1 MLYKLFDMTF
11 DLWLPCI
18 GFILY
23 ILTSF
28 WVIINHVQKKLTW
41 SWQDIKKYLLGKFS
55 IGWKIHLQPE
65 INSSVIGNKWREM
78 LCTEWECYLQES
90 DLDSFRDIVVL
101 EMIGVGLLLGMAI
114 RFLSLGDRENC
125 VAFYGSKKLRKRRPF
140 GGKDLT
146 CCLNNQG
153 EMEAGVW
160 ERWHNYVLL
169 NQKVNPL
176 SEY

>member
-1 MLYKLFDMTF
+1 M
-11 DLWLPCI
+11 
-18 GFILY
+18 
-23 ILTSF
+23 
-28 WVIINHVQKKLTW
+28 
-41 SWQDIKKYLLGKFS
+41 
-55 IGWKIHLQPE
+55 
-65 INSSVIGNKWREM
+65 
-78 LCTEWECYLQES
+78 
-90 DLDSFRDIVVL
+90 VL

-125 VAFYGSKKLRKRRPF
+125 FAFDGSKKLRKRRPF